1 MLLELMP
8 NHLYDYYTAFST
20 FNDVVESRFG
30 NILYPEYE
38 ENILKFEQAYM
49 KLGLKVTPKIHLLLV
64 HAIEDIQSHGLGL
77 GLYNE
82 STAESIHA
90 DFDAFYQR

>member
-1 MLLELMP
+1 M
-8 NHLYDYYTAFST
+8 
-20 FNDVVESRFG
+20 
-30 NILYPEYE
+30 
-38 ENILKFEQAYM
+38 KFEQAYM
-49 KLGLKVTPKIHLLLV
+49 KLGLKVTPKIHLLLE

-90 DFDAFYQR
+90 DFDASYQRYMVKDVQSDVCLKNLQSAVVAYNSKLT